1 LKITIAPNFFWI
13 LLHSATGFFSGFF
26 LIVRATLTALDKR
39 LMKHIEAGILNC
51 NSVLPY
57 ARLTNEWLVRDTSKK
72 VRAVKQLKGMS
83 VKAPRGGVGVKSN

>member
-1 LKITIAPNFFWI
+1 MKITIIEPEDGEEDEI
-13 LLHSATGFFSGFF
+13 IIRCRH
-26 LIVRATLTALDKR
+26 LDKR

-57 ARLTNEWLVRDTSKK
+57 VRLTNEWLVRDTSKK
-72 VRAVKQLKGMS
+72 IRAVKQLKGMS